1 MKKILILGVNG
12 FIGHHLSKRIIA
24 ETPWEVYGMDMAS
37 DRVADLLGE
46 ERFHFFEGDITI
58 NREWIEYHVKKCD
71 TVLPLVAIATPATYV
86 KEPLRVFEL
95 DFEANLPIVRA
106 CVRHRKRVIF
116 PSTSEVYGMSSD
128 AEFDPERSNLVLGP
142 INKPRW
148 IYSCA
153 KQLMDRVI
161 HAYGMQEGLK
171 YTLFRPFNWIGPGL
185 DSIHTPKEGS
195 SRVITQFLG
204 HIVRGENIQL
214 VDGGAQKR
222 AFTYV
227 DDGIAALMKIIEN
240 KGGVADGQ
248 IYNIGNPRN
257 NYSVRELA
265 EMMLALAKTIPEY
278 RDNARKVKLVRTTS
292 GAYYGRGYQDVQN
305 RVPKITNTR
314 SDLGWSPTVRMD
326 AALRNIFEA
335 YREHV
340 DQARHLND

>member
-24 ETPWEVYGMDMAS
+24 ETDWEVYGMDMAS
-37 DRVADLLGE
+37 ERIADLLPE
-46 ERFHFFEGDITI
+46 PRFHFFEGDITI

-71 TVLPLVAIATPATYV
+71 VVLPLVAIATPATYV

-106 CVRHRKRVIF
+106 CVRYGKRVVF
-116 PSTSEVYGMSSD
+116 PSTSEVYGMSAD
-128 AEFDPERSNLVLGP
+128 AEFDPEKSNLVLGP

-240 KGGVADGQ
+240 RDGVADSQ

-257 NYSVRELA
+257 NFAVRELA
-265 EMMLALAKTIPEY
+265 EMMLVLAKSIPEY
-278 RDNARKVKLVRTTS
+278 RENARKVKLVKTTS
-292 GAYYGRGYQDVQN
+292 GRYYGSGYQDVQN
-305 RVPKITNTR
+305 RVPKISNTMK
-314 SDLGWSPTVRMD
+314 DLGWAPKVKMD
-326 AALRNIFEA
+326 AALTNIFEA
-335 YREHV
+335 YRGDVE
-340 DQARHLND
+340 QARHLND